1 MFSSKEIEKRGP
13 GRDVGK
19 IYHPVMNGSKKSRDA
34 ETRFS
39 IGFLLSN
46 GPRAGGRGR
55 ALMMKQR
62 GSKRLGGRSSLI
74 EMLSM
79 SVPKT

>member
-19 IYHPVMNGSKKSRDA
+19 IYHPGMNGSKKSRDA

-39 IGFLLSN
+39 IGFLLQM
-46 GPRAGGRGR
+46 GLAGGRGR
-55 ALMMKQR
+55 ALMMKPR
-62 GSKRLGGRSSLI
+62 GPKRLGGRSSLI
-74 EMLSM
+74 DMLCM